1 MDLSSDDGMKTAA
14 AGNENL
20 QPQFFVSED
29 GFYIR
34 FLCSRRPSAI
44 AYMVITLSLSFTL
57 WSTRRLL
64 AISTLYPCF
73 RRVAYLGILPGMGN
87 SPERLIAVSIL
98 L

>member
-1 MDLSSDDGMKTAA
+1 MKTAA

-20 QPQFFVSED
+20 QRQFFVSED
-29 GFYIR
+29 GFYSDFYI
-34 FLCSRRPSAI
+34 FRPSAI
-44 AYMVITLSLSFTL
+44 AYMVITLSPSFTL